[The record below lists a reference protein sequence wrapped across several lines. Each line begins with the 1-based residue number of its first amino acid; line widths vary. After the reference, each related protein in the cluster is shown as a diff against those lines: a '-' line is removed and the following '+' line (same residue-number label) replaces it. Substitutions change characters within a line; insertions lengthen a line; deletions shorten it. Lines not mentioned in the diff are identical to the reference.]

1 MTDILSVG
9 LIMLIAMNSCGVKKN
24 TPVLEPEKIDK
35 VEALPVPVE
44 TKEAQNRK
52 GGIMKKDY
60 GGHEA
65 FAMDMMQTANKLAAK
80 DENIILSPH
89 SAGVA
94 MSMVVEGA
102 EGETEMEIKR
112 AFRYWTFAK
121 DTLYADEDNKVY
133 SANSAWIREGFSVK
147 DDYKED
153 IRKKY
158 DAEIN
163 VRDFASPATP
173 KEINLWCSQH
183 TEGKIPAII
192 DKMDSGLEM
201 LLVNAL
207 YFKSTW
213 QYKFNAR
220 NTSKDTFHGAS
231 GKEKVEFMNRSAKF
245 GYVDWDG
252 YQVALLPYVGNRYG
266 MLVVLPP
273 KGVDIDTLVGKLDYK
288 NFRAAISVAKLNN
301 DVVDLK
307 MPKFKLETTK
317 VLNEVL
323 ENMGI
328 KKVFTSDAELKGI
341 SDASLMVSKVLQK
354 CFVEVDEEGSEAAAV
369 TSVGV
374 SLTSARPIMKEPIK
388 MIVDRPFLFAIVDT
402 QTLSVLFEGK
412 IVTLK

>member
-1 MTDILSVG
+1 
-9 LIMLIAMNSCGVKKN
+9 
-24 TPVLEPEKIDK
+24 
-35 VEALPVPVE
+35 
-44 TKEAQNRK
+44 
-52 GGIMKKDY
+52 
-60 GGHEA
+60 
-65 FAMDMMQTANKLAAK
+65 
-80 DENIILSPH
+80 
-89 SAGVA
+89 
-94 MSMVVEGA
+94 
-102 EGETEMEIKR
+102 
-112 AFRYWTFAK
+112 
-121 DTLYADEDNKVY
+121 
-133 SANSAWIREGFSVK
+133 
-147 DDYKED
+147 
-153 IRKKY
+153 
-158 DAEIN
+158 
-163 VRDFASPATP
+163 
-173 KEINLWCSQH
+173 
-183 TEGKIPAII
+183 
-192 DKMDSGLEM
+192 MDSGLEM

-317 VLNEVL
+317 VLNEML